1 MRHHN
6 PLCQRGIGPSL
17 TCRVEILLDKDLR
30 QSLQF
35 PGERG
40 TAPRIPSFTRRLG
53 FCAEG
58 LRIGS

>member
-35 PGERG
+35 PVTLRVAMLGERLKKE
-40 TAPRIPSFTRRLG
+40 PRMNTNRH
-53 FCAEG
+53 E
-58 LRIGS
+58 